1 MLSWERL
8 GIADEVDQRLL
19 CPDIHVDDTSFFCG
33 FIKNMHVDDPQSNSH
48 FYAND
53 VVLNHNSIADT
64 FCVNVS
70 DCFISLPYLCEV
82 NCTGQ
87 EEKCSTWK
95 RGLIYLIVVL
105 IPKKKT
111 VIYY

>member
-1 MLSWERL
+1 MKLIFFKKFLANVLSWERL

-33 FIKNMHVDDPQSNSH
+33 FIKNMYVDDPQSDSH
-48 FYAND
+48 FYTND
-53 VVLNHNSIADT
+53 VVLDQNSIADT

-95 RGLIYLIVVL
+95 KGLFNFF
-105 IPKKKT
+105 
-111 VIYY
+111 